1 MDYQR
6 NIVCICNV
14 NRINQCIYVTMKLL
28 IILFILNR
36 KDNSKSELDG
46 CKIPKIELLV
56 CNFLEFVFFFLG
68 DIISS
73 FPLLLEASRFVFIPG
88 PQDPGPE
95 NILPRPPLSRLA
107 TVEIRKKIPFAEFS
121 TNPCRCVKSW
131 SSDCTI
137 FIQFIF
143 QFSQFR
149 NSPKIFEINCHT
161 KCCRSQTLHYVD
173 IS

>member
-1 MDYQR
+1 
-6 NIVCICNV
+6 
-14 NRINQCIYVTMKLL
+14 MKLL
-28 IILFILNR
+28 IILFILNQ

-121 TNPCRCVKSW
+121 TNPCRCVK
-131 SSDCTI
+131 
-137 FIQFIF
+137 
-143 QFSQFR
+143 
-149 NSPKIFEINCHT
+149 N
-161 KCCRSQTLHYVD
+161 
-173 IS
+173 